1 MKWNTSLYD
10 DKHAFVTRYG
20 AGVLEL
26 LSPQPGETILDV
38 GCGTGH
44 LTQQLALAGAIPT
57 GIDSSSDMI
66 ESARRAYPDIE
77 FVQADAAN
85 FSFDR
90 KFDALFSNAALHWVQ
105 RADDAAACM
114 ARVLRPGG
122 RFVVEFGGRGNV
134 RQIDTALRNAVAE
147 VAGVESQ
154 PANFFPSIAEY
165 ATILERH
172 GIEVI
177 QAHLFERP
185 SRLEDGEQ
193 GLANWIRMFRSP
205 TLAPLPD
212 DTQREVVDRV
222 AEQLR
227 PKLFRDGAWFA
238 DYRRLSPAPAG
249 RAQSAGRI
257 ARLIH
262 QPLGAGPRAD
272 GDLTVVPGRERVS
285 ADGHAAE
292 PSERTKQPLDKHLI
306 PRRVPFRR
314 RNVLRI
320 QQLDQLRACRSRR
333 LPGPDAIGQGKREC
347 RQDYVPIAF
356 PDFLLRLEVLGTV
369 TTFEIV
375 RRTPPSKP
383 VNPCDEFLAGTQ
395 KLTMQQLH
403 G

>member
-1 MKWNTSLYD
+1 MTDEHRSPTMTWNTSLYD
-10 DKHAFVTRYG
+10 DKHAFVTQYG

-26 LSPQPGETILDV
+26 LSPQSGETILDV

-44 LTQQLALAGAIPT
+44 LTQQMALAGAIPT
-57 GIDSSSDMI
+57 GIDSSAEMI

-77 FVQADAAN
+77 FVQADAAD

-90 KFDALFSNAALHWVQ
+90 KFDALFSNAALHWVH

-114 ARVLRPGG
+114 ARALRPGG

-154 PANFFPSIAEY
+154 PANYFPSIAEY

-205 TLAPLPD
+205 TLAPLPVD
-212 DTQREVVDRV
+212 KQREILNRV

-238 DYRRLSPAPAG
+238 DYRRL
-249 RAQSAGRI
+249 
-257 ARLIH
+257 RLVGLKT
-262 QPLGAGPRAD
+262 Q
-272 GDLTVVPGRERVS
+272 
-285 ADGHAAE
+285 AE
-292 PSERTKQPLDKHLI
+292 
-306 PRRVPFRR
+306 
-314 RNVLRI
+314 
-320 QQLDQLRACRSRR
+320 
-333 LPGPDAIGQGKREC
+333 
-347 RQDYVPIAF
+347 
-356 PDFLLRLEVLGTV
+356 
-369 TTFEIV
+369 
-375 RRTPPSKP
+375 
-383 VNPCDEFLAGTQ
+383 
-395 KLTMQQLH
+395 
-403 G
+403 